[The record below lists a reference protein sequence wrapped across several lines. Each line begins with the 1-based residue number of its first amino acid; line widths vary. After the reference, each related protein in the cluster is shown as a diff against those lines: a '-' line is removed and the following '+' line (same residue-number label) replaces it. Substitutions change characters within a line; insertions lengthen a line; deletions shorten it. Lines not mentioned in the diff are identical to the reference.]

1 MFICGKWR
9 YAIGE
14 NMVTRNIRVNKK
26 AFVNTVGIKSADL
39 KGNFFALEFCPPP
52 NCLDI
57 GKGRRL
63 PCDS

>member
-26 AFVNTVGIKSADL
+26 AFVDTVGMKSADL
-39 KGNFFALEFCPPP
+39 KGNFFALEFCPLL